1 MDRTSV
7 LILIRPFDT
16 LIVFLKDALKKFI
29 LKKKSADDN
38 KRIKLTQRARSYFG
52 LLMCVYLLNKHMPDS
67 KKYIHV
73 YTKARIKTN
82 KLAN

>member
-1 MDRTSV
+1 MLKCRQNISPDLDTDR
-7 LILIRPFDT
+7 FDT

-52 LLMCVYLLNKHMPDS
+52 LLK
-67 KKYIHV
+67 
-73 YTKARIKTN
+73 
-82 KLAN
+82 